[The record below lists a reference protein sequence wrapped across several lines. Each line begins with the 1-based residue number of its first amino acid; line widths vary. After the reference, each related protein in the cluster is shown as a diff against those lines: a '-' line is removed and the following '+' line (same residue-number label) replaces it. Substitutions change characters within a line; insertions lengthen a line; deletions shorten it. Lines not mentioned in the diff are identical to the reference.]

1 MYVNLY
7 RSLKSLKVHMHF
19 QTWKLLEKVMISTN
33 GNTDIRD
40 IYARQSYVT
49 CSYSM
54 TPMHSRESGILNSWT
69 RLFDPFKMNAPTD
82 TPVLF
87 LTISLSLYLNFFL
100 CLSVC
105 LSISMSVYL
114 SMYVC
119 FSLYHCLTLFS
130 LSLSVCLSLS
140 LLFYW

>member
-54 TPMHSRESGILNSWT
+54 TLLYSRESGILNSWT
-69 RLFDPFKMNAPTD
+69 RLFDPFKINAPTD
-82 TPVLF
+82 TPGLF
-87 LTISLSLYLNFFL
+87 LTICLCPSIWISFFVF
-100 CLSVC
+100 LSVC
-105 LSISMSVYL
+105 LSISVYL
-114 SMYVC
+114 SLYVC